1 MTNMNE
7 FDLTIITISL
17 NADQSLLNTWNSL
30 DPFLSRGV
38 NWIVVLTNKPHNIDY
53 LEKAHLIAGQDKNL
67 YNALNI
73 GLQNVRTKYFMFIHS
88 GDQLINSSGFVNS
101 YNLIE
106 DNNLDLVL
114 GGQLIGNRRH
124 LSKKWSPWMFNF
136 DVQPPHLP
144 IIYLTSFVASNKFNE
159 SIPVIADFY
168 MLKNLFKLK
177 PNFLHS
183 GEVYIRMEQGGLT
196 SSGISS
202 FFFVT
207 KQFIKVNNNF
217 TITYLKSIIRLIIKL
232 IIK

>member
-1 MTNMNE
+1 MNE

-17 NADQSLLNTWNSL
+17 NADQSLLNTFKSI
-30 DPFLSRGV
+30 DPFLSKGV
-38 NWIVVLTNKPHNIDY
+38 NWIVVLTNECHNVDY
-53 LEKAHLIAGQDKNL
+53 LKKAHLITGQDKNL

-73 GLQNVRTKYFMFIHS
+73 GLENLKTEYFMFIHS
-88 GDQLINSSGFVNS
+88 GDQLINYRGFVNS
-101 YNLIE
+101 CNLIK

-114 GGQLIGNRRH
+114 GGQVIGNRLH

-136 DVQPPHLP
+136 HVQPPHLP
-144 IIYLTSFVASNKFNE
+144 IIYKTSFVASNKFNE

-168 MLKNLFKLK
+168 MLKDLFNLK

-183 GEVYIRMEQGGLT
+183 GEVYISMEQGGLT

-217 TITYLKSIIRLIIKL
+217 TITYLKSILRLTIKL

>member
-17 NADQSLLNTWNSL
+17 NADQSLLNTFNSI
-30 DPFLSRGV
+30 DPLLSRGV

-53 LEKAHLIAGQDKNL
+53 LKKAHLITGQDKNL

-73 GLQNVRTKYFMFIHS
+73 GLENLKTEYFMFIHS
-88 GDQLINSSGFVNS
+88 GDQLINFNGFVNS
-101 YNLIE
+101 YNLIK

-114 GGQLIGNRRH
+114 GGSLIGNRVH

-136 DVQPPHLP
+136 HVQPPHLP
-144 IIYLTSFVASNKFNE
+144 IIYKTSFVASNKFNE

-168 MLKNLFKLK
+168 MLKDLFNLK

-183 GEVYIRMEQGGLT
+183 GEVYISMQQGGLT

-217 TITYLKSIIRLIIKL
+217 TLTYLKSILRLIIKL